1 MTNELKN
8 VPELRF
14 SNFCDEWVNYKLGEI
29 VDIRGRIG
37 FRGYTKSDIIN
48 KEDGGVLTFSPTNI
62 IYNKLK
68 NTVHDTYITK
78 EKYEESPEIM
88 VKTGDIL
95 FVKTGSTLGKSTLV
109 ANLNEEA
116 TVNPQIAVMRV
127 KVFFHQKFT
136 STYLTL
142 NKILRQVAQTRIGG
156 AIPTLTE
163 SEIKKFQVSF
173 PVYEEQQKI
182 GNFFSKLDR
191 QIELE
196 EEKLELLE
204 QQKKGYMQKIFS
216 QELRLKDENGNL
228 SPEWTQT
235 QLKNIT
241 NRITRKNKKLE
252 STRPLTI
259 SGQLGLI
266 DQVEYFNK
274 SVSSKNLENYTL
286 LQKNE
291 FAYNKSYSNGYPLGA
306 IKRLTRYDKGVLSSL
321 YICFSISSDISV
333 DFMQYYFESTKWFR
347 EVASIAVEGAR
358 NHGLL
363 NISVNDFFDISIK
376 LPSLENQK
384 KISSFLIKIDNLI
397 EKQSSKVELLKQR
410 KQGLLQKMFI

>member
-1 MTNELKN
+1 MTEHTNT
-8 VPELRF
+8 PELRF
-14 SNFCDEWVNYKLGEI
+14 PEFKEEWKLQKLGNLAQFSKGKSLSKKDLNINGTPCILYGEL
-29 VDIRGRIG
+29 
-37 FRGYTKSDIIN
+37 YTKYGAILNKVYSKTSTQNDSLVFSKRNQILIPSSGEIDIDIATATAIDTDVKIAIGGDLNIITPINSDGRFISLYINGKGKYNLAKYAQGKSVVHLYNSDIKKLN
-48 KEDGGVLTFSPTNI
+48 FYLPTNMAEQ
-62 IYNKLK
+62 KK
-68 NTVHDTYITK
+68 V
-78 EKYEESPEIM
+78 
-88 VKTGDIL
+88 GD
-95 FVKTGSTLGKSTLV
+95 
-109 ANLNEEA
+109 
-116 TVNPQIAVMRV
+116 
-127 KVFFHQKFT
+127 
-136 STYLTL
+136 
-142 NKILRQVAQTRIGG
+142 
-156 AIPTLTE
+156 
-163 SEIKKFQVSF
+163 
-173 PVYEEQQKI
+173 
-182 GNFFSKLDR
+182 FFSKLDR